1 VCHVHAAP
9 KDCLLLD
16 EDAWKA
22 ANPAMGVFR
31 SLEDVRE
38 QAESVDRLREMRARM
53 DRAEKEL
60 RERELRHKRR
70 RVRKLLKMAKA
81 RELKGQK

>member
-1 VCHVHAAP
+1 MSG
-9 KDCLLLD
+9 LLF
-16 EDAWKA
+16 AWMWRD
-22 ANPAMGVFR
+22 P
-31 SLEDVRE
+31 
-38 QAESVDRLREMRARM
+38 AESVDRLREMRARM